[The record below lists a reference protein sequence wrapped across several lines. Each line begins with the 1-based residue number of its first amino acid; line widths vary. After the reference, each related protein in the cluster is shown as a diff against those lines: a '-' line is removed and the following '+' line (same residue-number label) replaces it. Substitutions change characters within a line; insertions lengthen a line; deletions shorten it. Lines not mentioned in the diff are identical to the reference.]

1 MVVDSRDPSQFTD
14 EEIVVEILKSSKNNL
29 FEIIYDRYVD
39 KIFRKCISFT
49 NDQDEAKDLAH
60 DVFIKI
66 YTNLS
71 KFKGQSKFSTWVY
84 AVTYNKCV
92 DYQKEIKKIRTFK
105 DDYLDTEVFEME
117 DLPDEN
123 LFTIRAD
130 MLREA
135 LEMLDPNDKALLL
148 MKYQD
153 NYPVKTIMELLEISE
168 SAVKMR
174 LKRSKHRLMK
184 LIDQRVRVKMA

>member
-1 MVVDSRDPSQFTD
+1 MVIESRDPNQFTD
-14 EEIVVEILKSSKNNL
+14 EEIVAEILKTSKSSL

-49 NDQDEAKDLAH
+49 NDRDEAKDLAH

-66 YTNLS
+66 YTNLA
-71 KFKGQSKFSTWVY
+71 KFKGHSRFSTWVY

-92 DYQKEIKKIRTFK
+92 DYQKEIKKIRKFK
-105 DDYLDTEVFEME
+105 DDYADTELFEME
-117 DLPDEN
+117 DPTDED
-123 LFTIRAD
+123 LFSIRAD
-130 MLREA
+130 MLMET
-135 LEMLDPNDKALLL
+135 LELLDPHDKALLL

-153 NYPVKTIMELLEISE
+153 NYSVKTIMELLEVSE

-174 LKRSKHRLMK
+174 LKRSKHRLLK
-184 LIDQRVRVKMA
+184 LIDERLRIKMV